1 MRGRPGYASGIY
13 ASRRLQKACEERVD
27 FMMIVAQDVPDFRA
41 ISEFRRRHLAA
52 LEGLFV

>member
-27 FMMIVAQDVPDFRA
+27 FMMIVAPDVPDFRT

-52 LEGLFV
+52 LEGWFV